1 MRRFLPKSQFARHVL
16 TLVTGTGVAQL
27 LPILASPLLSRQ
39 YSREDFNVLG
49 LFMAITMVLTPLTTG
64 RYELAILLPEEDEDG
79 AGLVGV
85 VLAITLTVCVL
96 TFAVL
101 VPFAD
106 PISRMIGNPRLAHV
120 LWLAPFS
127 LFGLGTFQAFNYWFN
142 RSKKY
147 GRLARA
153 RMSRSGV
160 AVAGMLGFGAAKVD
174 TGLALGTAI
183 GNIASA
189 VVMGWQAR
197 VEDPGMRRHMT
208 VPRLKALAR
217 RFVGFPLYSMPGG
230 TVNTLSAQMP
240 VFLLT
245 AFYGPAIAGSFSFA
259 QRILASPASIVAQA
273 FADVFKQRA
282 SEEIREFGHCKRA
295 FRSSFRRLTLISL
308 VPFLLI
314 GLVGAPAF
322 AIVFGAEWREAGLM
336 AQVLTPFVFLS
347 FTVSPLSGSLIAA
360 EKQHWDLMWQVG
372 LLVVNLTTL
381 NIGRAIGR
389 PIESVAL
396 FAGGYCLMYVV
407 YFALS
412 MKAAGFRSPLELF
425 AKGGADDDAA

>member
-27 LPILASPLLSRQ
+27 LPILASLILSRQ

-49 LFMAITMVLTPLTTG
+49 LFMGISMVLAPLATG
-64 RYELAILLPEEDEDG
+64 KYELAILLPEEDEDG

-85 VLAITLTVCVL
+85 VLAVTFTVCL
-96 TFAVL
+96 LAFLIL
-101 VPFAD
+101 VPLAG
-106 PISRMIGNPRLAHV
+106 PISRMIGNPRLGHV
-120 LWLAPFS
+120 LWLVPFS

-183 GNIASA
+183 GNIAA
-189 VVMGWQAR
+189 ALVMAWQAH
-197 VEDPGMRRHMT
+197 VEDGGMRRHMNRD
-208 VPRLKALAR
+208 RLRALAKR
-217 RFVGFPLYSMPGG
+217 YARFPAFSVPAD
-230 TVNTLSAQMP
+230 TVNNLSSQMP

-245 AFYGPAIAGSFSFA
+245 AFFGPVVAGSYSFT
-259 QRILASPASIVAQA
+259 QRILASPSSIVAQA
-273 FADVFKQRA
+273 FSDVYKQRA
-282 SEEIREFGHCKRA
+282 SEEIRTHGHCRAA
-295 FRSSFRRLTLISL
+295 FRSTFRRLTLISL
-308 VPFLLI
+308 LPFLLI
-314 GLVGAPAF
+314 GVVGAPLF
-322 AIVFGAEWREAGLM
+322 HLVFGSEWREAGFM
-336 AQVLTPFVFLS
+336 AQVLTPYVFLS
-347 FTVSPLSGSLIAA
+347 FTVSPLASTLYVA

-372 LLVVNLTTL
+372 LLLVNLTTL
-381 NIGRAIGR
+381 NVGRAIGK
-389 PIESVAL
+389 PMESVAL
-396 FAGGYCLMYVV
+396 FACGYALMYIV

-412 MKAAGFRSPLELF
+412 MKAAGFRSPMELF
-425 AKGGADDDAA
+425 AKGATDTA